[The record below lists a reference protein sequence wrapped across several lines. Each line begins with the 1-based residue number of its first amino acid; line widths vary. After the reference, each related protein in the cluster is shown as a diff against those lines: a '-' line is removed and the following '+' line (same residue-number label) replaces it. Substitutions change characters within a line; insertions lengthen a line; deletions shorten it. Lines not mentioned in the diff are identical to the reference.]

1 MKKTVTLLF
10 LAIAILGT
18 FFQGLEHSNG
28 MVGYTNSPG
37 ENNCRSCHNSFALN
51 SGGGSIASSSA
62 DMTSWVYTP
71 GTTYNMTVTV
81 SKAAVTLF
89 GVDVEI
95 LDSTGA
101 NAGTINVTDAA
112 KTQTLNVTV
121 GGKTRTNL
129 THKTGGGTSSTGAA
143 TFNFSWTAPASSV
156 GNVTMYYSGIATNF
170 NSRDDGD
177 YVYTGSQL
185 FTPVVVAPNGIAE
198 IADVHGLTIYP
209 QPIETT
215 MTVSF
220 YSKVAEKTD
229 AIVYDMNGQKVA
241 TLFSNISNIGE
252 NNFTIDKPFNLTSG
266 LYLLQLKVGNT
277 TRTSKIVVQ

>member
-1 MKKTVTLLF
+1 MKKTITLSF

-18 FFQGLEHSNG
+18 FFQGIEHSNG
-28 MVGYTNSPG
+28 MVGYTNSPS
-37 ENNCRSCHNSFALN
+37 ENNCRSCHGSFSLN

-112 KTQTLNVTV
+112 KTQTSAVTI
-121 GGKTRTNL
+121 GGKSRTNL
-129 THKTGGGTSSTGAA
+129 THKTGGGASSTGAA

-156 GNVTMYYSGIATNF
+156 GNVTMYYSGLAADANRGT
-170 NSRDDGD
+170 SGD
-177 YVYTGSQL
+177 YVYTGSQIC
-185 FTPVVVAPNGIAE
+185 TPAAVVPTAITEMTAF
-198 IADVHGLTIYP
+198 HGLTIYP
-209 QPIETT
+209 RPILNT
-215 MTVSF
+215 MTISF
-220 YSKVAEKTD
+220 YSAIAEQTEGF
-229 AIVYDMNGQKVA
+229 VYDMNGRLVA
-241 TLFSNISNIGE
+241 TLGAMTSIVGE
-252 NNFTIDKPFNLTSG
+252 NNLTIDKPSNVTSG

-277 TRTSKIVVQ
+277 VHNSKIVVQ

>member
-1 MKKTVTLLF
+1 MITLSL

-18 FFQGLEHSNG
+18 FIQGLEHSNG
-28 MVGYTNSPG
+28 MVGYTNSPS

-51 SGGGSIASSSA
+51 SGGGSIASASA
-62 DMTSWVYTP
+62 DMTSWIYTP
-71 GTTYNMTVTV
+71 GTTYNMSITV
-81 SKAAVTLF
+81 SKAAITLF
-89 GVDVEI
+89 GFDVEI

-112 KTQTLNVTV
+112 KTQTSNVTI

-129 THKTGGGTSSTGAA
+129 THKTGGGAGSTGAA

-156 GNVTMYYSGIATNF
+156 GNVTMYYSGIAADANRGT
-170 NSRDDGD
+170 SGD

-185 FTPVVVAPNGIAE
+185 FTPSAVVPTGVTE
-198 IADVHGLTIYP
+198 IAAFHGLTIFP
-209 QPIETT
+209 QPIVNT

-220 YSKVAEKTD
+220 YSAIAEQTEGF
-229 AIVYDMNGQKVA
+229 IYDMNGRLVA
-241 TLFSNISNIGE
+241 TLAATTSSVGE
-252 NNFTIDKPFNLTSG
+252 NNLTIDKPSNVTSG
-266 LYLLQLKVGNT
+266 LYLLQIKVGNT